1 MQVILST
8 AKDMQEAKK
17 IAKTLLQHRL
27 AACINII
34 PAITS
39 MYIWEGE
46 IVEDSEV
53 MLIIKAIDFHKV
65 QRAIQEIHSYEVPEI
80 IAFDIDD
87 GSNQYLGWIR
97 EVLLQ

>member
-8 AKDMQEAKK
+8 ARDLQEAKK
-17 IAKTLLQHRL
+17 IAKRLLQNRL
-27 AACINII
+27 AACVNII

-39 MYIWEGE
+39 MYIWKDK
-46 IVEDSEV
+46 IVEDQEA

-65 QRAIQEIHSYEVPEI
+65 QRAIQENHSYEVPEI

>member
-1 MQVILST
+1 
-8 AKDMQEAKK
+8 
-17 IAKTLLQHRL
+17 
-27 AACINII
+27 
-34 PAITS
+34 
-39 MYIWEGE
+39 MYIWKDE
-46 IVEDSEV
+46 IVEDQEA

-87 GSNQYLGWIR
+87 GSNEYLGWIR

>member
-8 AKDMQEAKK
+8 ARDLQEAKM

-27 AACINII
+27 AACVNII

-39 MYIWEGE
+39 MYIWEGK

-87 GSNQYLGWIR
+87 GSNEYLGWIR

>member
-8 AKDMQEAKK
+8 ARDLQEAKK
-17 IAKTLLQHRL
+17 IAKRLLQHRL
-27 AACINII
+27 AACVNII
-34 PAITS
+34 PTITS
-39 MYIWEGE
+39 MYIWKDE
-46 IVEDSEV
+46 IVEDQEV

>member
-1 MQVILST
+1 
-8 AKDMQEAKK
+8 MQEAKK